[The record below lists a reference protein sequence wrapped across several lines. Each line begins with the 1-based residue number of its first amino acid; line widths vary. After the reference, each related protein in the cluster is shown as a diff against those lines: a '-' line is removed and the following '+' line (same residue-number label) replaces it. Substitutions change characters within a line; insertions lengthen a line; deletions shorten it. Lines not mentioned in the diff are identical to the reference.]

1 MGVTSVTSLI
11 FIFLLLFPG
20 AGSAQETGSA
30 IVGQAIVAG
39 PNSERFGAVGAQMRL
54 QSIAEVEPSSES
66 PEGEAPVAEPS
77 AETNELG
84 IFRFTAMPDG
94 CYVIVGTAPGMTGQ
108 SDIFCLPGDEQPFRI
123 DIEMQVEAVVE
134 FVEVTASAITIDPTE
149 TSSSGSVGGSTIDN
163 APKANK
169 RYEDVMPLIP
179 GVLRG
184 KEGEINMNGVRATQ
198 SGVQLNNVDM
208 TDPVARTSQLN
219 LPLSVISNVQVLSTP
234 YDSQYGGFAGAV
246 STVETKPAD
255 LEAFRAG
262 LQNFGP
268 RIRRRDGTI
277 MGIESFT
284 PRFTANIP
292 IKKGRFGLL
301 HSTEYQFVRADQEDA
316 KLPLLERDVER
327 EALTIYTQF
336 DAQVTKKNLAS
347 ISVLFFP
354 EKLNFFG
361 LNAFTVQPSTPD
373 LRRRGKLVHLRDTHV
388 FESGALLLTNASYQD
403 LGHDV
408 LPRSYEPASIE
419 LETTSGAFFNRQA
432 RNTARGTLSEQYQFA
447 PRGAHQIKTGIQLG
461 RETYRGDQTFN
472 PITWLGV
479 DQRLVSQLDF
489 TAPVTVRANKNE
501 IATFV
506 QDKWSVSG
514 RLTFD
519 LGLRIERDS
528 LARAWNPSYRA
539 GFAYAFGGVSR
550 TVLRGGSGLFIDR
563 VSMLV
568 PTFTE
573 LPVRTET
580 RFNTVGDVTSV
591 LRFDPRIDGRIR
603 NARSLGWNLQ
613 LDHELIN
620 NLFLRAG
627 YQQRR
632 TTRNFLIEPTAF
644 SAANETEGSLI
655 LGNEGRDYYREYQF
669 TARYRLQGTGHIT
682 ASYVRSSSVGDL
694 NDLGSIFA
702 ATPATLIRPNQR
714 GPLQFD
720 VPHRFLTWTEIRGPF
735 NMMFIPI
742 WEVRSGFPYS
752 EMNELRDF
760 VGARNQA
767 GRFPV
772 YNSLDFQVTKRLAIK
787 LGGKERDVRIG
798 IRLFNLLNNFNP
810 QDVQENLSS
819 PFYGTFYRG
828 VKRKIRA
835 VFEIGRT
842 TSDPR

>member
-20 AGSAQETGSA
+20 AGFAQESGSA

-39 PNSERFGAVGAQMRL
+39 PNSERFGAVGAQVRL
-54 QSIAEVEPSSES
+54 QSIAEAEPSPES
-66 PEGEAPVAEPS
+66 PEGEAPAAAPS

-84 IFRFTAMPDG
+84 IFRFTAVPDG

-108 SDIFCLPGDEQPFRI
+108 SDIFCVPGDEQPFRI
-123 DIEMQVEAVVE
+123 DIDMQVEAVVE
-134 FVEVTASAITIDPTE
+134 SVEVTASSITIDPTE
-149 TSSSGSVGGSTIDN
+149 TSSSGSVGVSTMDN

-169 RYEDVMPLIP
+169 SYQDVMPLIP

-184 KEGEINMNGVRATQ
+184 RQGEMNMNGVRATQ
-198 SGVQLNNVDM
+198 SGSQLNNVDV
-208 TDPVARTSQLN
+208 TDPVARTSQLT

-234 YDSQYGGFAGAV
+234 YDAQYGGFAGAV
-246 STVETKPAD
+246 STVETKPAN
-255 LEAFRAG
+255 LEKFRAG

-268 RIRRRDGTI
+268 RIRRRDGAI

-284 PRFTANIP
+284 PRFTANVP
-292 IKKGRFGLL
+292 IKKGRFALL
-301 HSTEYQFVRADQEDA
+301 HATEYQFVRADQEDA

-327 EALTIYTQF
+327 ESLSVYTQF
-336 DAQVTKKNLAS
+336 DARVTEKNLAS
-347 ISVLFFP
+347 ISLLLFP
-354 EKLNFFG
+354 EKLNYFG

-373 LRRRGKLVHLRDTHV
+373 LRRRGKLLNLRDTHA
-388 FESGALLLTNASYQD
+388 FGSGALLLTSASYQD
-403 LGHDV
+403 LDHDV
-408 LPRSYEPASIE
+408 LPRSYDPSVVE

-432 RNTARGTLSEQYQFA
+432 RRTERGTLSGQYQFA
-447 PRGAHQIKTGIQLG
+447 PRGSHLVKTGIQMG
-461 RETYRGDQTFN
+461 RETYRGDLTFN

-489 TAPVTVRANKNE
+489 TAPTTVSANKNE
-501 IATFV
+501 IATFL
-506 QDKWSVSG
+506 QDKWSVSEE
-514 RLTFD
+514 LTLD
-519 LGLRIERDS
+519 LGVRFERDS
-528 LARAWNPSYRA
+528 LAQDWNPSYRA
-539 GFAYAFGGVSR
+539 GFAYAFGGNSR
-550 TVLRGGSGLFIDR
+550 TVLRGGTGLFIDR

-568 PTFTE
+568 PTFTQ

-580 RFNTVGDVTSV
+580 RFSPAGDVTSV
-591 LRFDPRIDGRIR
+591 LRFDPRIDGPIR

-613 LDHELIN
+613 LDHELMN

-632 TTRNFLIEPTAF
+632 TTRNFLVEPTSFA
-644 SAANETEGSLI
+644 AANETEGSLV
-655 LGNEGRDYYREYQF
+655 LGNGGRDYYREYQF

-702 ATPATLIRPNQR
+702 PTPATFIRPNQR
-714 GPLQFD
+714 GPLRFD
-720 VPHRFLTWTEIRGPF
+720 VPHRFLTWTEIPGPF
-735 NMMFIPI
+735 RTTLIPV

-752 EMNELRDF
+752 DTSELRDF
-760 VGARNQA
+760 VGPRNRA
-767 GRFPV
+767 GRLPV
-772 YNSLDFQVTKRLAIK
+772 YNSLDLQVSKRLAIK
-787 LGGKERDVRIG
+787 LAGKERDIRIG
-798 IRLFNLLNNFNP
+798 IRLFNILNNFNP

-819 PFYGTFYRG
+819 PYYGTFYRG

-835 VFEIGRT
+835 LFEIGRT
-842 TSDPR
+842 NDGSP